1 MKTLKS
7 RFTSLSLCLACQH
20 RISCCLMKYCTIPLS
35 FRRCDW
41 LFPPSAREVSY
52 GNRPDYKPTRERVV
66 FKGLYGRW
74 RLHLMGS
81 CPYPPPPAF
90 SNTNVQWSKWPGR
103 VHHVVVFKTKFL
115 HFKIENT
122 PIKTNRKR
130 KFNEML
136 SFFFVDKRK
145 LFALK
150 LSFEEFNLVSTRGIL
165 ALSLF

>member
-1 MKTLKS
+1 MIGSSHRRRGKS
-7 RFTSLSLCLACQH
+7 PMGTV
-20 RISCCLMKYCTIPLS
+20 RIINLL
-35 FRRCDW
+35 
-41 LFPPSAREVSY
+41 
-52 GNRPDYKPTRERVV
+52 G
-66 FKGLYGRW
+66 KGLSSRAC
-74 RLHLMGS
+74 MGDRGSS
-81 CPYPPPPAF
+81 CPYPPAPPF
-90 SNTNVQWSKWPGR
+90 SNTNVQWSKWSAR

-136 SFFFVDKRK
+136 SFLFVDKRK